1 MSDPPKNPPDDP
13 LDGQAEEPGISWTL
27 IGVIIVIFLCFTI
40 IPALIFFSDRSPP
53 PIPR

>member
-1 MSDPPKNPPDDP
+1 MSEPPKDTPDDP
-13 LDGQAEEPGISWTL
+13 SEDQAEEPGISWTL

-40 IPALIFFSDRSPP
+40 IPALIFFSDRSLA